1 MQEEWGSWMLGVF
14 GEEEKGKK
22 KMEVDWTRKGRKNG
36 AGCGEPP
43 PPLFNGRLWPK
54 NKNQSGGRGRKK
66 WGENL
71 WNWGGAKWGENQ
83 KWEESAKTLQWP
95 AAGKKGKINK

>member
-1 MQEEWGSWMLGVF
+1 MKEEWGSWMLGVF

-22 KMEVDWTRKGRKNG
+22 KWRST
-36 AGCGEPP
+36 
-43 PPLFNGRLWPK
+43 
-54 NKNQSGGRGRKK
+54 GRGREEKM
-66 WGENL
+66 GL
-71 WNWGGAKWGENQ
+71 AVGSPPPGENQ